1 MFEILI
7 TKDNFN
13 GECEGMKS
21 IITEDQLKEIIRLL
35 ETSKIYKLESLIRID
50 NGIFGEELLEI
61 LKDEVRDNFIQG

>member
-21 IITEDQLKEIIRLL
+21 IITEDQLKEIFRLL
-35 ETSKIYKLESLIRID
+35 ESSKIYKLEYLKRID
-50 NGIFGEELLEI
+50 NGMIGEEVLELLKSEPR
-61 LKDEVRDNFIQG
+61 EGFVY

>member
-35 ETSKIYKLESLIRID
+35 ETSKIYRLESLVRID
-50 NGIFGEELLEI
+50 NGMIGEEVLELLKSEPR
-61 LKDEVRDNFIQG
+61 EGFVY